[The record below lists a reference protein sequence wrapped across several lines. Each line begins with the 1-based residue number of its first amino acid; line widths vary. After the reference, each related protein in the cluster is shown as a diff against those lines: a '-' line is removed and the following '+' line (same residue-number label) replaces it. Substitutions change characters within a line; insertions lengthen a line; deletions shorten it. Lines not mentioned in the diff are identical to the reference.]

1 MFDRL
6 RQEIEQRPRNEGI
19 ASSEVMRLPDP
30 LARILNGMLRKG
42 PRSLSELAGEFDLS
56 LPEMHG
62 LGELLVAKGIF
73 TAETR
78 AEDGETVY
86 RVRLAR
92 TRELKARPDIW
103 KALDDRSK

>member
-6 RQEIEQRPRNEGI
+6 RQEIEQRPRSEGI
-19 ASSEVMRLPDP
+19 APSEVMRLPDP

-62 LGELLVAKGIF
+62 LGEWLVAKGIF

-78 AEDGETVY
+78 AEGWGD
-86 RVRLAR
+86 RLPGPAGAHAR
-92 TRELKARPDIW
+92 AQG
-103 KALDDRSK
+103 AA

>member
-6 RQEIEQRPRNEGI
+6 RQEIEQRPRSEGI
-19 ASSEVMRLPDP
+19 ASSEVMLMADP
-30 LARILNGMLRKG
+30 LAKILNAMLRKG
-42 PRSLSELAGEFDLS
+42 PRSLSELAGEFDLTV
-56 LPEMHG
+56 PEARQ
-62 LGELLVAKGIF
+62 LGDLLVANGILM
-73 TAETR
+73 AERR

-103 KALDDRSK
+103 KALDDKSK